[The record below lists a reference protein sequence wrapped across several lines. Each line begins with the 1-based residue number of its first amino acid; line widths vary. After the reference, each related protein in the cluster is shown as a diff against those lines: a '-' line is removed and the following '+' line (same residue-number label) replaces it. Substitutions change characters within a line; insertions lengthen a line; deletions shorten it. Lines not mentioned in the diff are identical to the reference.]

1 MASLCTILSIS
12 FTILHSFRASHTVLT
27 LVTCFTEPCRLYSGW
42 KNGNLFFQLI
52 SFPLTKLMRKERWE
66 FY

>member
-27 LVTCFTEPCRLYSGW
+27 LVTEPENADCIVDGRMETC
-42 KNGNLFFQLI
+42 
-52 SFPLTKLMRKERWE
+52 SFS
-66 FY
+66 